1 MQLDPHSSPT
11 GEPFHLDLEA
21 SVASIGDVLAGHSVD
36 TRLVHECFEAL
47 TTCVRTD
54 HLSRATDVV
63 QRLALLDFSQHP
75 DFAIRVLL
83 IQAQYKYRIGDYQAM
98 VGLGIEAR
106 ARARA
111 LNNEE
116 LVFRSCIA
124 AASAQLRMGSY
135 TEAREHYEEA
145 IIAARRLD
153 DKLAEGSAHLNLSLL
168 LNGQGDIRGAEQLC
182 ARAVMCL
189 RGSNRD
195 RSLVAALINHGV
207 MLTKLTHWESA
218 RALLQEAKDLADAG
232 AMHEYS
238 TSASLGLARVFRLM
252 GHPDESRSLLV
263 GVLDHSPS
271 TLSPR
276 TVAIANEYL
285 GDLEL
290 DKGDIASAIFHYERA
305 HDIARRLEVEGDL
318 LIEALRRLA
327 EAKGASRETL
337 AEAIRLAETSVDLA
351 RNHKDLYELAHGLQ
365 VLGRL
370 NLASSDPIG
379 AASRL
384 GEALRIWSDLGDR
397 YEHGRTA
404 LLLSQV
410 RSEQSEDLEAIAL
423 AIEARNELHAA
434 WRTPWS
440 AKADDW
446 LSRLSTTLATA
457 ASKSVHTDTRSAV
470 ERTQLPEGFIT
481 GDSSLLRSVSTLG
494 KLAPRNLNILVLGET
509 GTGKELIAK
518 AIHDWSERKGP
529 FVPVNCSAIPSEL
542 IEGELF
548 GHSRGAYTGADRD
561 RNGLI
566 EYSHRGTL
574 FLDEIGD
581 MPVRAQARL
590 LRALESGEI
599 RRLGENSPRIVDL
612 RVVAA
617 THRNLLEMVAAGQF
631 RLDLYYRLA
640 GYVVEIPAVREREG
654 DAALLVDH
662 YLEEFCQAQDK
673 HMRLSADL
681 RQELATYSWPGN
693 VREIKHVMHRLVS
706 LAEPGQIMRRLPF
719 ELDGTPRPNSLPQ
732 ALEAEEKKR
741 VLDAL
746 HAHNWNKARAS
757 AALGTSRTT
766 LIGKMKRLGIPL
778 RADDSSST

>member
-1 MQLDPHSSPT
+1 MQFDPHSSPT
-11 GEPFHLDLEA
+11 GEQAHPDPEVSIA
-21 SVASIGDVLAGHSVD
+21 RIGDLLAGHAVAVP
-36 TRLVHECFEAL
+36 LVLECFDSL
-47 TTCVRTD
+47 ITCVRTD
-54 HLSRATDVV
+54 HLSRATNVV
-63 QRLALLDFSQHP
+63 QRLQSLDFSLHP
-75 DFAIRVLL
+75 ALGVRSLL
-83 IQAQYKYRIGDYQAM
+83 IQAQYKYRVGDYRAM
-98 VGLGIEAR
+98 AEMATAAR
-106 ARARA
+106 AQARA
-111 LNNEE
+111 LNSEE
-116 LVFRSCIA
+116 LVFRSCIV
-124 AASAQLRMGSY
+124 AASAQLRMGLY
-135 TEAREHYEEA
+135 VEARELYEEA

-153 DKLAEGSAHLNLSLL
+153 DKLAEGSAHLNLALL
-168 LNGQGDIRGAEQLC
+168 LNSQGDIRGAEQLC
-182 ARAVMCL
+182 ARAVACL

-195 RSLVAALINHGV
+195 RSLVTALINHGV

-218 RALLQEAKDLADAG
+218 RALLQEAKELADAAG
-232 AMHEYS
+232 MHEYG
-238 TSASLGLARVFRLM
+238 TSAALGLARVFRLM
-252 GHPDESRSLLV
+252 GHSDESRSLLV
-263 GVLDHSPS
+263 RVLDSNAS

-276 TVAIANEYL
+276 TVTIANEYL

-290 DKGDIASAIFHYERA
+290 DKGNVASAAFHYERA
-305 HDIARRLEVEGDL
+305 IEIARQLDVEGDL
-318 LIEALRRLA
+318 YVESLRRLA
-327 EAKGASRETL
+327 DAKGTFPESLT
-337 AEAIRLAETSVDLA
+337 EALRLAQTSVDLA
-351 RNHKDLYELAHGLQ
+351 RSHKDSYELAHGLQ

-370 NLASSDPIG
+370 HLAANELPT
-379 AASRL
+379 AAAHLAESL
-384 GEALRIWSDLGDR
+384 SIWSDLGDR

-410 RSEQSEDLEAIAL
+410 KSEQSDDLEAIAL
-423 AIEARNELHAA
+423 AIEARNELNAA

-446 LSRLSTTLATA
+446 LSQLSTTLATA
-457 ASKSVHTDTRSAV
+457 APRTHRVDVRSTVQNA
-470 ERTQLPEGFIT
+470 RLPDGFVT
-481 GDSSLLRSVSTLG
+481 VDSPLLRSVATLA

-617 THRNLLEMVAAGQF
+617 THRNLLEMVSAGQF
-631 RLDLYYRLA
+631 RLDLYYRLS

-654 DAALLVDH
+654 DAALLIDH
-662 YLEEFCQAQDK
+662 YLEEFCRAQDK
-673 HMRLSADL
+673 PIQLAPDL
-681 RQELATYSWPGN
+681 RQELVSYSWPGN
-693 VREIKHVMHRLVS
+693 VREIKQVMHRLVS

-746 HAHNWNKARAS
+746 HTHNWNKAKAS
-757 AALGTSRTT
+757 VALGTSRTT

-778 RADDSSST
+778 RADSSST